1 MQTGQEREFQM
12 LRELD
17 PDDYIAVVCL
27 IRAAYLKVVYKRE
40 ATNERKRR
48 GASTQF
54 HTVERITT

>member
-17 PDDYIAVVCL
+17 ADDYLAIICL
-27 IRAAYLKVVYKRE
+27 IRAAYLKQVYKRE

-48 GASTQF
+48 GASSQF
-54 HTVERITT
+54 HTVERIGT